1 MRLQITFA
9 RLCAAADEGARRLVE
24 EGRSIQEPVQADNS
38 CRLGMNTIFTEGQ
51 IEILAIDYVNG
62 TVTGRIAAV
71 YDEVG
76 WINGNFEVRL
86 LTDE

>member
-1 MRLQITFA
+1 
-9 RLCAAADEGARRLVE
+9 
-24 EGRSIQEPVQADNS
+24 
-38 CRLGMNTIFTEGQ
+38 MNTIFTEGQ